1 MADNIIGI
9 SFVILHGIIDF
20 DIFLQMWLTYVGT
33 HVLKQS
39 IRNTTFLITN
49 WVFNH
54 RTPSV
59 LNLNI
64 VSKVLSNFL
73 PGPTS
78 YKQNQLNLNL
88 KNEPYLDVFLY
99 LKW

>member
-1 MADNIIGI
+1 MTDNIIGI

-20 DIFLQMWLTYVGT
+20 DIFFTNVANICWYARA
-33 HVLKQS
+33 KQS

-78 YKQNQLNLNL
+78 YKYIKSIKIELEELVS
-88 KNEPYLDVFLY
+88 DVFLY
-99 LKW
+99 LKR